1 MDNFLN
7 IHNFMIKYAFCF
19 ACSSLMNIVKKL
31 ASCLISY
38 PTNEFVQVQTSG
50 PKIGAVILK
59 IAGNILWTTWI

>member
-1 MDNFLN
+1 
-7 IHNFMIKYAFCF
+7 MIKYAFCF

-31 ASCLISY
+31 ASCLTSY

-59 IAGNILWTTWI
+59 IAGNIL